1 MRQLGLFS
9 LYSHLRKIKQYVQTS
24 FGPCKISTGCSN
36 LLFSLSKL
44 FCVWSKFLK
53 FFFYH
58 IKLVKFS
65 NIHCKVYIIKFLF
78 NFYCFIFKDFSH
90 SYSSKLLSSF
100 SGFSVAFLTKS
111 HNCRHSSSIYLVS
124 FSGWSISLFCDLN
137 YVIFIS
143 FLFRFLIICFDSS
156 HMIAAYF
163 LHFSIS
169 FVLQQTF
176 FQACSILF

>member
-1 MRQLGLFS
+1 MFKHHLSPARFS
-9 LYSHLRKIKQYVQTS
+9 LNVLISCFHYQIFLFCCPSSSTS
-24 FGPCKISTGCSN
+24 FCTILK
-36 LLFSLSKL
+36 LLSFTICIARSIL
-44 FCVWSKFLK
+44 FKFP
-53 FFFYH
+53 
-58 IKLVKFS
+58 
-65 NIHCKVYIIKFLF
+65 F

-176 FQACSILF
+176 FQACSILFWIAFYCLYFIQERSIQ